1 MKNNSE
7 LSSDDLNGEQHQQPE
22 QQADTE
28 LNRDDLANEQDG
40 DDFQSQINKLVA
52 NNEKLLTQKH
62 NQNER
67 HAEELTAV
75 RSEVDSFKAETSAL
89 YSRIA
94 SERMVEL
101 LRPVNGSADFMSY
114 ELSKAYTVDSSGNKP
129 ILKDKNG
136 NEITSLVDFV
146 NKWRSENAVKF
157 GNHLQGADSSGGLF
171 RNGQPAKSG
180 FTHGD
185 SRQLEDPQPLKKF

>member
-1 MKNNSE
+1 MNNNSE
-7 LSSDDLNGEQHQQPE
+7 LSSDDLNGEQQQQPE

-28 LNRDDLANEQDG
+28 LNRDDLAKEQDG

-52 NNEKLLTQKH
+52 NNEKLLTQKQ

-89 YSRIA
+89 FSSIA
-94 SERMVEL
+94 GDRMVEL
-101 LRPVNGSADFMSY
+101 VRPVNGSADFISY

-129 ILKDKNG
+129 VLKDKNG

-146 NKWRSENAVKF
+146 NQWRSENATKF

-171 RNGQPAKSG
+171 GNSSPMKTG

-185 SRQLEDPQPLKKF
+185 NRKLEDPQPLKKF